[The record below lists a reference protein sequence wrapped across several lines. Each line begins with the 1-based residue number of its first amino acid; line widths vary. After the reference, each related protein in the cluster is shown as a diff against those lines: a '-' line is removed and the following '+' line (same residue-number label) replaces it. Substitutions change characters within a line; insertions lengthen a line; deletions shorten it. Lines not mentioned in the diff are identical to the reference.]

1 MQAEVK
7 TDMDMSA
14 SGAAESRADKNPV
27 AEKNPTADGVGGATP
42 ARGANNVV
50 AENSAAESRA
60 DKNPVAENSAAESRA
75 DKNPVAEKNPTADGV
90 GGATP
95 ARGANNV
102 VAENSAAESRADK
115 NPVAEKNPTADGVG
129 GAAEAVENAFADCA
143 HLVAPGAARGLLGVV
158 APVVADLGFEL
169 LRIRISGDEKGKVLQ
184 IMAMD
189 EKGALSLEHCEK
201 LSRALSAVLDVEDP
215 IKGEYTLEV
224 SSPGMARPL
233 CRGKDFTAWVGHE
246 AKLEVAQ
253 PVDGRKRF
261 RGIVRG
267 FDSGMALLEL
277 TLDGRD
283 TPQVLGFPLS
293 DIAEC
298 RLVID
303 ETRVAAALK
312 SAQHI

>member
-7 TDMDMSA
+7 TDMDMNA
-14 SGAAESRADKNPV
+14 SGGDS
-27 AEKNPTADGVGGATP
+27 
-42 ARGANNVV
+42 
-50 AENSAAESRA
+50 
-60 DKNPVAENSAAESRA
+60 
-75 DKNPVAEKNPTADGV
+75 
-90 GGATP
+90 
-95 ARGANNV
+95 
-102 VAENSAAESRADK
+102 
-115 NPVAEKNPTADGVG
+115 
-129 GAAEAVENAFADCA
+129 FADCA

-189 EKGALSLEHCEK
+189 ESGMLSLDACEK
-201 LSRALSAVLDVEDP
+201 ISRTLSVVLDVEDP
-215 IKGEYTLEV
+215 IKGEYRLEI

-233 CRGKDFTAWVGHE
+233 CRGKDFAMWVGHE
-246 AKLEVAQ
+246 AKLELVHPA
-253 PVDGRKRF
+253 DGRKRF

-267 FDSGMALLEL
+267 FENGAALLEV

-293 DIAEC
+293 DIAES

-312 SAQHI
+312 SAQNI